1 MADYRIGFK
10 WWALIIAVVFVISE
24 LVCVACVPE
33 RPVAC
38 DEKPGKISDM
48 FKALFKNDQAMT
60 VVVSIILVYTSLNIC
75 GNLVLY
81 FFRFDVGTRAHIP
94 YLLQLLLQHR
104 CLS

>member
-38 DEKPGKISDM
+38 DEKRERY
-48 FKALFKNDQAMT
+48 L
-60 VVVSIILVYTSLNIC
+60 IC
-75 GNLVLY
+75 LK
-81 FFRFDVGTRAHIP
+81 P
-94 YLLQLLLQHR
+94 YLRTTRL
-104 CLS
+104 